1 MIRTIMIVMMVVV
14 VMILVRYYNVGD
26 VGCDG
31 LMMVMM
37 MVRYC
42 WSADLWI
49 PAWAQR
55 LYCCCGGIVG
65 AGCRLILLILL

>member
-1 MIRTIMIVMMVVV
+1 MESLERGHVKYWITFEPPLGVHCPIMIRTIMIVMMVVV

-42 WSADLWI
+42 
-49 PAWAQR
+49 
-55 LYCCCGGIVG
+55 
-65 AGCRLILLILL
+65 

>member
-1 MIRTIMIVMMVVV
+1 MTRTIMMAKMVEVV
-14 VMILVRYYNVGD
+14 A
-26 VGCDG
+26 
-31 LMMVMM
+31 MM

-42 WSADLWI
+42 RSADLWI

>member
-1 MIRTIMIVMMVVV
+1 MIRTIMIVNTIVV
-14 VMILVRYYNVGD
+14 VMILVQYYKVGD

-31 LMMVMM
+31 IMMVVM

-55 LYCCCGGIVG
+55 LYCCCGGILGLG
-65 AGCRLILLILL
+65 AG